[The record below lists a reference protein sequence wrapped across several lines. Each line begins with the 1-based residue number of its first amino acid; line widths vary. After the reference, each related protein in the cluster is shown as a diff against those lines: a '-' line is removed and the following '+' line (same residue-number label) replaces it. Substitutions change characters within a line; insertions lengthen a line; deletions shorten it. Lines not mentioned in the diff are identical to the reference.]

1 MGIIINHFLENIS
14 NISSFEN
21 QNNMEYEV
29 KYKLNGTVGVY
40 YINFSNNNLQMR
52 DIKYSIKVELA
63 KYLKCNIEMDKLE
76 ILSIN
81 KIS

>member
-1 MGIIINHFLENIS
+1 
-14 NISSFEN
+14 
-21 QNNMEYEV
+21 
-29 KYKLNGTVGVY
+29 
-40 YINFSNNNLQMR
+40 MR

-63 KYLKCNIEMDKLE
+63 KYLKRNIEMDKLE

>member
-1 MGIIINHFLENIS
+1 
-14 NISSFEN
+14 
-21 QNNMEYEV
+21 MEYEV

-40 YINFSNNNLQMR
+40 YINFSNNNLQIR

>member
-1 MGIIINHFLENIS
+1 MSI
-14 NISSFEN
+14 FEN
-21 QNNMEYEV
+21 KNDMEYEV
-29 KYKLNGTVGVY
+29 EYKLNGTVGVY

-63 KYLKCNIEMDKLE
+63 KYLKYNIEMDKLE

>member
-1 MGIIINHFLENIS
+1 
-14 NISSFEN
+14 
-21 QNNMEYEV
+21 MEYEV

-63 KYLKCNIEMDKLE
+63 KYTRWRN
-76 ILSIN
+76 
-81 KIS
+81 

>member
-1 MGIIINHFLENIS
+1 
-14 NISSFEN
+14 
-21 QNNMEYEV
+21 MEYEV

-52 DIKYSIKVELA
+52 DIKYSIQLA